1 MFAAPICHGYIDVVF
16 VLDASGTYSPTT
28 FSLIQNY
35 LVAVVSRLDVE
46 NGLVRVGLVSYSDTV
61 VIQIPLG
68 NLTSRGQIVQVIQG
82 LVYQGRRTDTAAA
95 LLLVMTNGFSNS
107 RPTATKVA
115 VLISNGDS
123 ASQAQTV
130 DAAQRVKTAG
140 ILLLTLSVGTWRNT
154 YILTKIASYPY
165 WKNMLV
171 VDDSSL
177 LNSIVGNLS
186 DIVCNSEQLSSN
198 DFHLIDSLICM
209 KG

>member
-1 MFAAPICHGYIDVVF
+1 M
-16 VLDASGTYSPTT
+16 LDASGTYSLTT

-35 LVAVVSRLDVE
+35 LVSVVSKLAVE

-61 VIQIPLG
+61 MIQIPLG
-68 NLTSRGQIVQVIQG
+68 NLTTRGQIIQVIQG

-95 LLLVMTNGFSNS
+95 LLLVATDGFSNS
-107 RPTATKVA
+107 RPPATKVT
-115 VLISNGDS
+115 VLISNGNS
-123 ASQAQTV
+123 ESQTQTV
-130 DAAQRVKTAG
+130 DAAQRVKIAG

-154 YILTKIASYPY
+154 YALTKIASYPY

-186 DIVCNSEQLSSN
+186 DIICNSEHFESTI
-198 DFHLIDSLICM
+198 FI
-209 KG
+209 